1 MLERW
6 INRKKIPAIHERDIE
21 SIIRDLGLYDKIAM
35 GEVNCSICG
44 EKIRMD
50 NILGIYMEEE
60 EIILCCDK
68 GQCCEVVLGKRDR
81 IDNE

>member
-1 MLERW
+1 M
-6 INRKKIPAIHERDIE
+6 
-21 SIIRDLGLYDKIAM
+21 
-35 GEVNCSICG
+35 NCSICG